1 MLRIAHDWQIGDDV
15 LADLCRINVDV
26 HDLRLRRIG
35 AHVPRDAVIEAHAD
49 TDEQVGR
56 LDRAIHMLPAVHPHV
71 AVGEWIGLI
80 DDTDAKKCPGDW
92 NVRRA
97 RQLEQLALCAS
108 DQHAVPSKNDW
119 ALCTGDCLG
128 EQLDLTWM
136 AIELRLVA
144 REPRLNLGG

>member
-1 MLRIAHDWQIGDDV
+1 
-15 LADLCRINVDV
+15 
-26 HDLRLRRIG
+26 
-35 AHVPRDAVIEAHAD
+35 
-49 TDEQVGR
+49 
-56 LDRAIHMLPAVHPHV
+56 MLPAVHPHV

-108 DQHAVPSKNDW
+108 DQHAVPGKNDR
-119 ALCTGDCLG
+119 ALRTSDRLG